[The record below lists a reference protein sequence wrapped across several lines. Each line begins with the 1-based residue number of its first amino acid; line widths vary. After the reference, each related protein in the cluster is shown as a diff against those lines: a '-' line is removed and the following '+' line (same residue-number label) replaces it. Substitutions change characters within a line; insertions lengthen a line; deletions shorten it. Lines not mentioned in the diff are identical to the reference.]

1 MSVSKKNA
9 TFAEKFRTMNKEN
22 LKNLL
27 AIGRKYLFNKYV
39 IVLAVFAI
47 PLCFVGSA
55 SLLSRIRNMHEISER
70 KNQLREYQ
78 EMIDATNR
86 DILSLENPDSL
97 ERFAREH
104 YHMHADNEDVY
115 LIKE

>member
-1 MSVSKKNA
+1 
-9 TFAEKFRTMNKEN
+9 MNTEN
-22 LKNLL
+22 LKSLWEKS
-27 AIGRKYLFNKYV
+27 RKYLLNKYF
-39 IVLAVFAI
+39 IVLVAFAI

-55 SLLSRIRNMHEISER
+55 SLLSRIKNAHEISQR
-70 KNQLREYQ
+70 KSQLREYKAK
-78 EMIDATNR
+78 IDETNR
-86 DILSLENPDSL
+86 DIHALENPDSL

>member
-1 MSVSKKNA
+1 
-9 TFAEKFRTMNKEN
+9 MNKEN
-22 LKNLL
+22 LKNLWDKS
-27 AIGRKYLFNKYV
+27 RKYLLNKYV
-39 IVLAVFAI
+39 IVLVVFAV

-55 SLLSRIRNMHEISER
+55 SLLSRIRNAHEIASR
-70 KNQLREYQ
+70 KEQLREYQ
-78 EMIDATNR
+78 AKIDATNR
-86 DILSLENPDSL
+86 DLHALENPDSL